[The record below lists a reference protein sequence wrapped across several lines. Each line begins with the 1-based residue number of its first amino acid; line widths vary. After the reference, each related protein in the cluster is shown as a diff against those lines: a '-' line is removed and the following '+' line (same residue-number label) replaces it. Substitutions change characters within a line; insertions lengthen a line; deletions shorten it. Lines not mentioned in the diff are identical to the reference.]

1 MATLTATADTLVV
14 SECFAT
20 VQGEGPSLGRQASF
34 IRLGGCNLHC
44 AHCDTPYTWDATRF
58 DLRTELHRRTTRSLL
73 AQVALHGTPIAV
85 ITGGEPLLHQH
96 QPAWERL
103 LEGLADAGTEIE
115 VETNGTVVPT
125 PLTARLV
132 TRFNASPKLSGALS
146 DGADPVDAR
155 IRADA
160 LTALRDTGK
169 ASFKF
174 VCGKITDI
182 AEAAGLTAG
191 MGIPPG
197 MVWIMPE
204 GTTADVITSRIREL
218 ADPAIACGFN
228 VTPRLHVLCWGAE
241 RGR

>member
-1 MATLTATADTLVV
+1 V

-44 AHCDTPYTWDATRF
+44 ARCDTAYTWDATRF
-58 DLRTELHRRTTRSLL
+58 DLRAELHRRTISSLL
-73 AQVALHGTPIAV
+73 VQVALHGTPMAV
-85 ITGGEPLLHQH
+85 ITGGEPLLHQE
-96 QPAWERL
+96 QPAWARL
-103 LEGLADAGTEIE
+103 LTGLADAGTEIE
-115 VETNGTVVPT
+115 VETNGTIAPT
-125 PLTARLV
+125 PLTALLV

-146 DGADPVDAR
+146 DGADPEDAR

-174 VCGKITDI
+174 VCSKVTDI

-204 GTTADVITSRIREL
+204 GTDPATITTRLREL
-218 ADPAIACGFN
+218 ADPAIGAGFN
-228 VTPRLHVLCWGAE
+228 LTTRLHVLCWGDE